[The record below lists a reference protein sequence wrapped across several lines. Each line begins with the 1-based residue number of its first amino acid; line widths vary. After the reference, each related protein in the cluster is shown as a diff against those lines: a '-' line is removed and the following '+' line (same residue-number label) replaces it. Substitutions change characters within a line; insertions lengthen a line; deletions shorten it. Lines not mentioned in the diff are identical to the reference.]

1 MRRKALTETRRFWK
15 GWTRR
20 NAYRGP
26 YAEAVERSL
35 ITLKALTY
43 RPSGGIVAAV
53 TTSLPER
60 IGGSRNWDYRYCW
73 LRDTAFTLLVLMQAG
88 YVDEAM
94 AWRQWLL
101 RAAAGAPDQIQ
112 TIYGIDGE
120 RRLPEW
126 VADWLPGYR
135 GIVAGA
141 DWECGCGTVSA

>member
-1 MRRKALTETRRFWK
+1 M
-15 GWTRR
+15 
-20 NAYRGP
+20 
-26 YAEAVERSL
+26 

-60 IGGSRNWDYRYCW
+60 IGGERNWDYRFCW

-88 YVDEAM
+88 YVDEAI

-120 RRLPEW
+120 RQLPEW
-126 VADWLPGYR
+126 EIRLA
-135 GIVAGA
+135 AGL
-141 DWECGCGTVSA
+141 